1 MMSAIWRNLM
11 TLVRADVDADVAMM
25 TLAMTSVG
33 DLVARGARG
42 SILVET
48 SIGPWRRVKGLMRPI
63 LFRRRRLEQD
73 DFDDGGGEVIGVVL
87 KACGS
92 AKQNLW
98 AARGGACSL
107 WRRRGFHEY
116 VDRCKT
122 ISVVPSKS

>member
-48 SIGPWRRVKGLMRPI
+48 SIGP
-63 LFRRRRLEQD
+63 
-73 DFDDGGGEVIGVVL
+73 
-87 KACGS
+87 
-92 AKQNLW
+92 
-98 AARGGACSL
+98 
-107 WRRRGFHEY
+107 
-116 VDRCKT
+116 
-122 ISVVPSKS
+122 